1 MALPIRELERTVCYE
16 AEKARAETDR
26 VAMYSI
32 ESRPV
37 VRTALAVMFKTA
49 TLKWHLIGLVREQER
64 LIHACVESDFTRV
77 SDEDL
82 ADLASSLDK
91 IIGKERA
98 MLARAST
105 LGTEIRAWWDTS
117 LRRLADQVDHLESIA
132 ESLHAEGNPECMA
145 LFAIAAGQFAMK

>member
-49 TLKWHLIGLVREQER
+49 TLKWHLIGL
-64 LIHACVESDFTRV
+64 
-77 SDEDL
+77 
-82 ADLASSLDK
+82 
-91 IIGKERA
+91 
-98 MLARAST
+98 
-105 LGTEIRAWWDTS
+105 
-117 LRRLADQVDHLESIA
+117 
-132 ESLHAEGNPECMA
+132 
-145 LFAIAAGQFAMK
+145 AGR